1 MCLGGSNDATKEAE
15 QAEAQRRAQVKA
27 TQQQIESVYSSPER
41 QADITS
47 LEGAVR
53 QFLGQDLSRKTG
65 EAQRGLKFALARSGQ
80 TLGSTA
86 VDQNRDLGEQY
97 LRGSLEVDRR
107 AQAAGAA
114 LRDAD
119 QQSKLSLFS
128 QAAAG
133 LDQTTAVRQAGEGLR
148 ANIGIARGDA
158 LQTGLGDLFSAF
170 GDIYKRSKEAKGTRD
185 AEKYQYGG
193 QYYTPNQY
201 YAGYGG
207 GQ

>member
-1 MCLGGSNDATKEAE
+1 MCIGGGTDQATKEAE
-15 QAEAQRRAQVKA
+15 RAEAERRRQVAA
-27 TQQQIESVYSSPER
+27 TQQAIEGIYSSPQR
-41 QADITS
+41 QQDIS
-47 LEGAVR
+47 GLEAAVR

-65 EAQRGLKFALARSGQ
+65 EAQRSLKFALARDGQ

-86 VDQNRDLGEQY
+86 VDRNRDLGEQY

-119 QQSKLSLFS
+119 QQAKLSLFS

-133 LDQTTAVRQAGEGLR
+133 LDQTTAVRQAGEGMR

-158 LQTGLGDLFSAF
+158 LQSGLGDLFSQL
-170 GDIYKRSKEAKGTRD
+170 GDIYKRSRERKGAAD

-193 QYYTPNQY
+193 QFYSPNQY
-201 YAGYGG
+201 FAGYGG
-207 GQ
+207 